1 MGSQIPRMKGLED
14 SKYLKTEPYEPIME
28 AMRYG
33 ETKLVEI
40 LLRCPLVDLDVVD
53 DDGNHLEEITENELI
68 LDQLWTFR
76 SVQQRMIL
84 HDSLLTRQANSVPS
98 LQSLSRRDWSHLWWT
113 DWREKSQLEQGRYS

>member
-53 DDGNHLEEITENELI
+53 DDYFFIEPIQHDIRLGNNINP
-68 LDQLWTFR
+68 
-76 SVQQRMIL
+76 
-84 HDSLLTRQANSVPS
+84 TRIF
-98 LQSLSRRDWSHLWWT
+98 
-113 DWREKSQLEQGRYS
+113 